1 MLNIILALNM
11 NHKDLEK
18 IVGSENNR
26 NYLFVFLTFLTK
38 DYEAF

>member
-18 IVGSENNR
+18 NGGSENNR
-26 NYLFVFLTFLTK
+26 NYLFMFFDFSNKGL
-38 DYEAF
+38 